1 MTPQINTWAW
11 VGWLIS
17 TLILISRTRNPLYLT
32 IIFFVVLILA
42 TRLNRLTGKQ
52 RPVLLI
58 RLAISFI
65 LLSTIFNA
73 LFAHYGAT
81 RLFAIPEA
89 LPILG
94 GAITLEA
101 MVYGAINGLVLAS
114 IFGAFI
120 VVSMA
125 LPARSIIRL
134 VPRAYYPVAVVLS
147 IALTFLPNTLRHFTQ
162 IREAQAVRGH
172 RMRGFRDWLPLVMPL
187 LIGGL
192 ERAFNLSESMTAR
205 GFSSQQDGRQTPG
218 RQITALL
225 SLCAL
230 LAGWILHLQGKMA
243 PASIFMMVL
252 GGSMIVWL
260 LWRSGRSSPVTIYR
274 QEPWTIED
282 SLILLGASVSLVV
295 FLLPLPGSGPSYL
308 AYNPYPKLTMPGFN
322 AWIGISILGLIVP
335 LWGMR
340 QAATSRSAGGQKSSG
355 NPGSAPIES

>member
-1 MTPQINTWAW
+1 M
-11 VGWLIS
+11 
-17 TLILISRTRNPLYLT
+17 
-32 IIFFVVLILA
+32 
-42 TRLNRLTGKQ
+42 
-52 RPVLLI
+52 PVMLI

-65 LLSTIFNA
+65 LLSAIFNA
-73 LFAHYGAT
+73 LFAHYGASV
-81 RLFAIPEA
+81 LFTIPEP

-101 MVYGAINGLVLAS
+101 MIFGAINGLVLAS

-147 IALTFLPNTLRHFTQ
+147 IALTFLPNTLRHFSQ

-205 GFSSQQDGRQTPG
+205 GFSSQQDSRQTPG
-218 RQITALL
+218 RQIIALFSLSALL
-225 SLCAL
+225 T
-230 LAGWILHLQGKMA
+230 GWVMRLQGKM
-243 PASIFMMVL
+243 PAAGIGLMVIG
-252 GGSMIVWL
+252 GGSIVWL
-260 LWRSGRSSPVTIYR
+260 LWRSGRGAPVTTYR
-274 QEPWTIED
+274 QELWTSAD
-282 SLILLGASVSLVV
+282 SLILLGALVSLVA
-295 FLLPLPGSGPSYL
+295 FLLPSTGLVLNSL
-308 AYNPYPKLTMPGFN
+308 TYNPYPELTAPGFN
-322 AWIGISILGLIVP
+322 AWTGIAILGLLAP

-340 QAATSRSAGGQKSSG
+340 QEASTNMQNSPGNSDSAL
-355 NPGSAPIES
+355 IES